1 MFSVLKDLGA
11 FPENAL
17 PRAMS
22 DFERALQNS
31 VKKNLPWAAVSTFF
45 CILLITALFTLSR
58 MVHCNPVL
66 RIREPRSGIGWLFD
80 PWIRDPGWE
89 KDSIRIRYPGQRIR
103 MIFCTA
109 YLFFG
114 YFGRGNI
121 FVLRFRDPG

>member
-45 CILLITALFTLSR
+45 GIFFILPFSPL
-58 MVHCNPVL
+58 
-66 RIREPRSGIGWLFD
+66 
-80 PWIRDPGWE
+80 
-89 KDSIRIRYPGQRIR
+89 
-103 MIFCTA
+103 
-109 YLFFG
+109 
-114 YFGRGNI
+114 
-121 FVLRFRDPG
+121 